1 MHRNRQGFT
10 LIELL
15 IVVVIIGIL
24 AAIALPKF
32 GQTREQAYY
41 TTMTADLSN
50 LRSAQEMYYQ
60 TNTDDPFSYTDD
72 LQTLEYTP
80 SNGVN
85 VTITADEAD
94 EGWSATATHD
104 ALGDSHGCAIFY
116 GEVGTLPTVPGGEQV
131 VAEDA
136 GRPVCDN
143 TQEAGGGN

>member
-1 MHRNRQGFT
+1 MQNRKGFT

-32 GQTREQAYY
+32 GQTRERAYY

-60 TNTDDPFSYTDD
+60 TTGNFNYASSMSD
-72 LQTLEYTP
+72 LDFAP
-80 SNGVN
+80 SNGV
-85 VTITADEAD
+85 TITIDGSSDNLAWA
-94 EGWSATATHD
+94 ATATHS
-104 ALGDSHGCAIFY
+104 ALGGSVGCAIVY
-116 GEVGTLPTVPGGEQV
+116 GDVANSAVGYPSTAGGITVASTQE
-131 VAEDA
+131 

-143 TQEAGGGN
+143 